1 MKLQVRYLEQY
12 TIIRAT
18 DPIEFNTED
27 FEDFVGETE
36 EDFLEYINELRDE
49 DYERVYDLEYG
60 DSEVIYDSR
69 TKFGDEWLDCG
80 VPNEN
85 FRKNG
90 NFQTNFSTK

>member
-1 MKLQVRYLEQY
+1 MKVQVRSLEQY

-18 DPIEFNTED
+18 DPAEFDTED

-36 EDFLEYINELRDE
+36 EDFLHYLNELMFEE
-49 DYERVYDLEYG
+49 DERVYDLEYG
-60 DSEVIYDSR
+60 DSEEIYDSR
-69 TKFGDEWLDCG
+69 TKFGDTWLDCG

-90 NFQTNFSTK
+90 SFQTNFSTQ